1 MITVRYPHLTGVTLF
16 GIFLAAGGLY
26 PVSPTVTAWISQNQA
41 GASKRAVSIGIVF
54 MGSCLSGLIGSN
66 IYLPDEDPTFPT
78 GFGISIAFIA
88 VGGWVLPILYWLWLK
103 RLNARNAEIPEDE
116 IRARYSDAQLIEMGD
131 KSPLFRFQT

>member
-1 MITVRYPHLTGVTLF
+1 MVAINYKSLTGVTLF

-66 IYLPDEDPTFPT
+66 IYLPDEDPTYPT

-88 VGGWVLPILYWLWLK
+88 FGGLVSPVLYWVLLK
-103 RLNARNAEIPEDE
+103 RLNAK
-116 IRARYSDAQLIEMGD
+116 RAAVSEEEVRTRYTESELVAMGD

>member
-1 MITVRYPHLTGVTLF
+1 MVTVRHANLIGVTLF

-41 GASKRAVSIGIVF
+41 GSSKRAVSIGIVF

-66 IYLPDEDPTFPT
+66 IYLPGEDPTYPT

-88 VGGWVLPILYWLWLK
+88 IGGWVSPILYWLWLK
-103 RLNARNAEIPEDE
+103 RVNAQRAAVPEE
-116 IRARYSDAQLIEMGD
+116 EVRARYSEVELVEMGD